1 MNTPASPAVNTVAVV
16 GLGLIG
22 GSFARDIRTAG
33 FADRILGVDNN
44 SQHAARARELQLVD
58 ATASLADAANQADL
72 TIIAVPVDAAEKLL
86 PQVLDSI
93 GPHQTV
99 TDVCSTKAT
108 LLNAVH
114 QHPRRDRFVA
124 GHPMAG
130 TEHSGPDAALS
141 GLFHDK
147 VGIICNREESAPGAV
162 ALIEQL
168 YRALGMRIEYLDGQR
183 HDMHVA
189 FVSHVSHAISYA
201 LALTV
206 LEKERDERQIF
217 NLASG
222 GFSSTARLAKSSAS
236 MWTPIFL
243 ANRDNV
249 LSVLDTYLEKLSE
262 LRTAIED
269 NDSQTLNSLIA
280 AANDIR
286 RVLQ

>member
-1 MNTPASPAVNTVAVV
+1 MKQSANQAVNSVAVV

-22 GSFARDIRTAG
+22 GSFARDIRSSG
-33 FADRILGVDNN
+33 FAGRIIGVDNN
-44 SQHAARARELQLVD
+44 PAHAARARELRLVD
-58 ATASLADAANQADL
+58 DIATLADAVALADL
-72 TIIAVPVDAAEKLL
+72 IIVAVPVDVAERLL
-86 PQVLDSI
+86 PRVLDGI
-93 GPHQTV
+93 GADQTV
-99 TDVCSTKAT
+99 TDVCSTKET
-108 LLNAVH
+108 LLKAVR
-114 QHPRRDRFVA
+114 QHPRRERFVA

-130 TEHSGPDAALS
+130 TEHSGPDAALE
-141 GLFHDK
+141 GLFRDK
-147 VGIICNREESAPGAV
+147 VGIICNREESAPAAV
-162 ALIEQL
+162 ALVEQL
-168 YRALGMRIEYLDGQR
+168 YEALGMRIEYLDGSR

-222 GFSSTARLAKSSAS
+222 GFSSTARLAKSSAA

-249 LSVLDTYLEKLSE
+249 LSVLDTYLEKLGE
-262 LRTAIED
+262 LRTAIAD
-269 NDSQTLNSLIA
+269 NDSQSLNALIS